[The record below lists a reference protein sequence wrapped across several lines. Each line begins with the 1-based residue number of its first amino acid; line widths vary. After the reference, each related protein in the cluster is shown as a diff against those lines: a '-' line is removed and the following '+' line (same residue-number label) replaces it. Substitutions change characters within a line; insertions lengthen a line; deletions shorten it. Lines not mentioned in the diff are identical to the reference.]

1 MKIKEYIEKIVEN
14 GKSED
19 MKELSDM
26 LDEAIIK
33 LKVLEPECYDKYKM
47 KLMGMAYNYKFDY
60 DTAYE
65 IVNSMKPLGE
75 YWDYETTK
83 SLVDDYDVDDIDF
96 YIVINSLVNDYGKVI
111 DKGDTN
117 TYAKMA
123 RSFILDEDAKKNKV
137 WRYFTKIVK

>member
-1 MKIKEYIEKIVEN
+1 MKLPLYIEKIIEN

>member
-1 MKIKEYIEKIVEN
+1 
-14 GKSED
+14 
-19 MKELSDM
+19 
-26 LDEAIIK
+26 
-33 LKVLEPECYDKYKM
+33 
-47 KLMGMAYNYKFDY
+47 MGMAYNYKFDY

-137 WRYFTKIVK
+137 WIYFTKIVK

>member
-1 MKIKEYIEKIVEN
+1 MGNTRDFKEN
-14 GKSED
+14 SEESLA
-19 MKELSDM
+19 MELLKDFKKQNKRQFV
-26 LDEAIIK
+26 II
-33 LKVLEPECYDKYKM
+33 LVLL
-47 KLMGMAYNYKFDY
+47 LMFTCLLGYTIWLLNDIGTTT
-60 DTAYE
+60 DT
-65 IVNSMKPLGE
+65 I
-75 YWDYETTK
+75 DI
-83 SLVDDYDVDDIDF
+83 DDVDDIDF